1 METLVKD
8 ICQAISDNRL
18 NLPPLP
24 ETCLKVRQLL
34 QADNCSAKQL
44 ATTIAADAALSARIM
59 KVANSARYTR
69 YQPAAE
75 LHTAI
80 QRLGNSLIGNLVN
93 GLAIMPM
100 FAFSQTQQKEL
111 ELHIK
116 NHSMN
121 TAALA
126 YGLSQRYKHLNFF
139 EAYLA
144 AMLQN
149 IGYIAILSYAKLPGE
164 LTRNK
169 TALAEFL
176 ATQHIPVGSH
186 LLQHWQFP
194 QSIIEIQQ
202 KHNNLYRTH
211 SRPVDY
217 LDIII
222 AANVIS
228 GPVFSSP
235 ATPLPGYSHIPAM
248 QRLNITETSLD
259 SDISAIQ
266 PGIQEARFIF
276 QASA

>member
-34 QADNCSAKQL
+34 QEDNCSAKQL
-44 ATTIAADAALSARIM
+44 ANTIAADTALSARIM
-59 KVANSARYTR
+59 KVANSALYTR
-69 YQPAAE
+69 HQPAAE
-75 LHTAI
+75 LTTAI

-100 FAFSQTQQKEL
+100 FTFSQNQQNKL
-111 ELHIK
+111 ESHIK
-116 NHSMN
+116 QHSMK

-126 YGLSQRYKHLNFF
+126 YGLSQRYKHLNYF

-149 IGYIAILSYAKLPGE
+149 IGYIAILSYAKLPRE
-164 LTRNK
+164 LTADK
-169 TALAEFL
+169 AALTEFL
-176 ATQHIPVGSH
+176 LTHHIPVGSH

-194 QSIIEIQQ
+194 QSIVEIQQ
-202 KHNNLYRTH
+202 KHSYLYRTH
-211 SRPVDY
+211 SKPVDY

-222 AANVIS
+222 AANSRNEMV
-228 GPVFSSP
+228 
-235 ATPLPGYSHIPAM
+235 
-248 QRLNITETSLD
+248 
-259 SDISAIQ
+259 
-266 PGIQEARFIF
+266 
-276 QASA
+276 